1 MGNIGKNIRQT
12 FAKIPPEICTAEP
25 KARKLLNVI
34 VYDRNSRIGDK
45 LTLDHLIE
53 TTDIGDWKMSAFE
66 AARTYAVAQGW
77 LVIEGNSLRL
87 TTAGSAA
94 A

>member
-1 MGNIGKNIRQT
+1 MGENIHQQP
-12 FAKIPPEICTAEP
+12 AKLRPGSSTAEP
-25 KARKLLNVI
+25 IARKLLDVI
-34 VYDRNSRIGDK
+34 VYDKGCRIGDK
-45 LTLDHLIE
+45 LTLDDLIE

-66 AARTYAVAQGW
+66 TARTYAVAQGW
-77 LVIEGNSLRL
+77 LVVEGDSMRL

>member
-1 MGNIGKNIRQT
+1 MGENIHQWA
-12 FAKIPPEICTAEP
+12 AKARTEAHTAEP
-25 KARKLLNVI
+25 IARKLLDVI
-34 VYDRNSRIGDK
+34 VYSKGCRIGDK
-45 LTLDHLIE
+45 LTLDDLIE

-66 AARTYAVAQGW
+66 TARTYAIAQGR
-77 LVIEGNSLRL
+77 LVIEGDSMRL

>member
-1 MGNIGKNIRQT
+1 MAALGKNIRKP
-12 FAKIPPEICTAEP
+12 FAKMQMEIRTAEP

-34 VYDRNSRIGDK
+34 VYDRSCRIGDK
-45 LTLDHLIE
+45 LTLDHLID

-77 LVIEGNSLRL
+77 LVIEGDSMRL

>member
-1 MGNIGKNIRQT
+1 MAALGKNIRQP
-12 FAKIPPEICTAEP
+12 FAKMQMEIRTAEP

-34 VYDRNSRIGDK
+34 VYDRSCRIGDK

-53 TTDIGDWKMSAFE
+53 TTDIGDWKMSVFE

-77 LVIEGNSLRL
+77 LVIEGDSMRL

>member
-1 MGNIGKNIRQT
+1 MGENIHQRA
-12 FAKIPPEICTAEP
+12 AKARAEVPKAEP
-25 KARKLLNVI
+25 IARRLLDVV
-34 VYDRNSRIGDK
+34 VYAKGCCIGDK

-66 AARTYAVAQGW
+66 TACTYAVAQGW
-77 LVIEGNSLRL
+77 LVMEGDSIRL
-87 TTAGSAA
+87 TPAGLAA

>member
-1 MGNIGKNIRQT
+1 MENIHERV
-12 FAKIPPEICTAEP
+12 AKARTEVRTAEP
-25 KARKLLNVI
+25 IARKLLNVI
-34 VYDRNSRIGDK
+34 VYDKRYCIGGK
-45 LTLDHLIE
+45 LTLNDLIE
-53 TTDIGDWKMSAFE
+53 TTAIGDWKISDFE

-77 LVIEGNSLRL
+77 LVFEGESLRL

>member
-1 MGNIGKNIRQT
+1 MPTIWKNTRRP
-12 FAKIPPEICTAEP
+12 FAKIQPETCTAEP

-34 VYDRNSRIGDK
+34 VYDRNSRVGDK
-45 LTLDHLIE
+45 LTLYHLIE

-66 AARTYAVAQGW
+66 AAGTYAVSQGW
-77 LVIEGNSLRL
+77 LVIEDNSLRSSP
-87 TTAGSAA
+87 AGSAA

>member
-1 MGNIGKNIRQT
+1 MPAIWKNTRQP
-12 FAKIPPEICTAEP
+12 FAKIQTDIRTAEP

-34 VYDRNSRIGDK
+34 VYDRNSRIGDR

-66 AARTYAVAQGW
+66 AARTYAVSQGW

-87 TTAGSAA
+87 TSAGSAA